1 MAGIT
6 SQGFEKK
13 TFNELLDEMVSKAQN
28 LYGDDIDLRDETFM
42 KQWLVIMA
50 FKEAER
56 WDILEDIYNDYSVTQ
71 ATNISLDYA
80 VKFQGIRR
88 KEAVKSTTPLTLN
101 GDNGIVIN
109 SGYIVQTENEIKF
122 ETVSSGIITSGTVNL
137 EVKALIAGAD
147 GNVLANTI
155 TEVESPLVGL
165 TSVNNTLDADGGLE
179 KESDESLRIRF
190 LESLAR
196 GGGSTTDAIRAAV
209 LTLET
214 VEDCLIFE
222 NETDAVVNTIP
233 GHAFKPY
240 VLGGTD
246 LDIQTA
252 IYTVKSVGIESN
264 GALENAFNDDSGNE
278 ITIGFTRPDSINVWV
293 EVTVTSGGDYPV
305 DGDAQV
311 ELAVI
316 NYIDNLGMGEDVV
329 LFSLSNTIAN
339 NVQGVTNLAIQTSLD
354 GVTYSTADVTIDGDL
369 ANAVEVAQTDSAKVD
384 VI

>member
-6 SQGFEKK
+6 AQGFEKK
-13 TFNELLDEMVSKAQN
+13 TFNEVLNEMIAEAQN
-28 LYGDDIDLRDETFM
+28 LFGDDIDLRDETFM

-50 FKEAER
+50 FKESER
-56 WDILEDIYNDYSVTQ
+56 WDILEDIYNNYSVTQ

-88 KEAVKSTTPLTLN
+88 KAAVKSTTPLTLN

-122 ETVSSGIITSGTVNL
+122 ETVTSGTITGGTVNL

-155 TEVESPLVGL
+155 TEVESPLTGL
-165 TSVNNTLDADGGLE
+165 NSVNNTLDADGGLE
-179 KESDESLRIRF
+179 QESDESLRIRF

-209 LTLET
+209 LTLEA

-222 NETDAVVNTIP
+222 NETDTTVNTIP
-233 GHAFKPY
+233 PHAFKPY

-246 LDIQTA
+246 LYIQTA
-252 IYTVKSVGIESN
+252 IYDVKSVGIESN
-264 GALENAFNDDSGNE
+264 GTLENIFTDNSGNE
-278 ITIGFTRPDSINVWV
+278 ITIGFTRPTNINVWV
-293 EVTVTSGGDYPV
+293 EVTVTNDGNYPV
-305 DGDAQV
+305 DGDTQI

-316 NYIDNLGMGEDVV
+316 DYVDSLGIGEDVV

-354 GVTYSTADVTIDGDL
+354 GVSYSAADITIDGDL
-369 ANAVEVAQTDSAKVD
+369 TAAVEVAQTDSAKVD

>member
-122 ETVSSGIITSGTVNL
+122 EAVSSGIITSGTVNL

>member
-13 TFNELLDEMVSKAQN
+13 TFNEVLDEMISEAQN
-28 LYGDDIDLRDETFM
+28 LFGDDIDLRDETFM

-50 FKEAER
+50 FKESER

-88 KEAVKSTTPLTLN
+88 KEAVKSTVDIVFT

-122 ETVSSGIITSGTVNL
+122 ETITSNTISGGAVTITC
-137 EVKALIAGAD
+137 KALIAGAD

-155 TEVESPLVGL
+155 TEVESPLIGL

-196 GGGSTTDAIRAAV
+196 GGGSTPDAIRAAV
-209 LTLET
+209 LTLEA

-233 GHAFKPY
+233 AHAFKPY

-252 IYTVKSVGIESN
+252 IYTVKSVGIESS
-264 GALENAFNDDSGNE
+264 GTLENIFTDNSGNE
-278 ITIGFTRPDSINVWV
+278 ITIGFTRPDAIDVWV
-293 EVTVTSGGDYPV
+293 EVTVTSGGDYPT
-305 DGDAQV
+305 DGDSQV
-311 ELAVI
+311 EQAI
-316 NYIDNLGMGEDVV
+316 IDYIDNLGIGEDVV

-354 GVTYSTADVTIDGDL
+354 GVAYSAADITIDGDL
-369 ANAVEVAQTDSAKVD
+369 TTAVEIAQTDSAKVD